1 MSGAPSQNTL
11 QRPHAPVVLPPG
23 RGRTQAFRQFLHRLW
38 QDKAGFLGVLGLLI
52 LVIIALLG
60 PIVVPAPGKPDI
72 TKIYQPPS
80 FAHPFGTDYEG
91 RDVFTQVLR
100 GGRSLIVVAVLAAT
114 LSTAIAITFGAL
126 AAYLGGSVDSVTS
139 LVTDVVLTIPQF
151 PLLVVLSA
159 FVKLDRPWLLALL
172 IGVLSWPTLLRAVR
186 AQVLSLKEREY
197 VEAARALGLG
207 TMHILFREILPNMA
221 PYIVM
226 SFTIGV
232 TSAIYAQVGLYFL
245 GLAPLAGENWGIMLN
260 LAWVRGAIFYKDS
273 VLYILA
279 PVLAI
284 ALLQLTLVTT
294 ARTLESVFNPRLR
307 EG

>member
-1 MSGAPSQNTL
+1 MSSRDVPVTVGSPSLARRLVTSGRVFL
-11 QRPHAPVVLPPG
+11 RVVTRSKVG
-23 RGRTQAFRQFLHRLW
+23 FL
-38 QDKAGFLGVLGLLI
+38 GFLGVGLF
-52 LVIIALLG
+52 LVIALFG
-60 PIVVPAPGKPDI
+60 PLVVPDAGAPDL

-80 FAHPFGTDYEG
+80 WAHPLGTDYEG
-91 RDVFTQVLR
+91 RDVLKQMLR
-100 GGRSLIVVAVLAAT
+100 GGRSIILVAFLAAA
-114 LSTAIAITFGAL
+114 LSTLIAITFGAL
-126 AAYLGGSVDSVTS
+126 SAYVGGFIDS
-139 LVTDVVLTIPQF
+139 LLMLLTDVVLTIPQF

-172 IGVLSWPTLLRAVR
+172 IALLSWPTLLRAVR

-197 VEAARALGLG
+197 VEAARALDLG
-207 TMHILFREILPNMA
+207 TLRILFGEILPNMA
-221 PYIVM
+221 SYIVM

-273 VLYILA
+273 LLYILS

-284 ALLQLTLVTT
+284 AFLQLALVTM
-294 ARTLESVFNPRLR
+294 ARSLEDVFNPRLR

>member
-1 MSGAPSQNTL
+1 MSVHNTL
-11 QRPHAPVVLPPG
+11 PRRQRSVLG
-23 RGRTQAFRQFLHRLW
+23 LVAAWLADLFRH
-38 QDKAGFLGVLGLLI
+38 DKAGFLGLVSVVFFVGLAVLGPL
-52 LVIIALLG
+52 
-60 PIVVPAPGKPDI
+60 VVPEPGKPDV

-80 FAHPFGTDYEG
+80 LEHPLGTDYEG
-91 RDVFTQVLR
+91 RDVLTQVLR
-100 GGRSLIVVAVLAAT
+100 GGRSIILVAVLAAL
-114 LSTAIAITFGAL
+114 LSTAIAITFGSL
-126 AAYLGGSVDSVTS
+126 AAYLGGAVDSVTG
-139 LVTDVVLTIPQF
+139 LVTDVVLTVPQF

-172 IGVLSWPTLLRAVR
+172 IGLLSWPTLLRAVR

-197 VEAARALGLG
+197 VEAARALGLS
-207 TMHILFREILPNMA
+207 TFHILFREILPNMA

-232 TSAIYAQVGLYFL
+232 TAAMYAQVGLYFL

-260 LAWVRGAIFYKDS
+260 LAWIRGAIFFKNS

-284 ALLQLTLVTT
+284 ALLQLSLVTA
-294 ARTLESVFNPRLR
+294 ARSLEGLFNPRLR
-307 EG
+307 ES

>member
-1 MSGAPSQNTL
+1 MIVHNTL
-11 QRPHAPVVLPPG
+11 QRRQRSVLG
-23 RGRTQAFRQFLHRLW
+23 LVAAWLANLFRH
-38 QDKAGFLGVLGLLI
+38 DKAGFLGLVSVVFFVSLAVLGPL
-52 LVIIALLG
+52 
-60 PIVVPAPGKPDI
+60 VVPEPGKPDV

-80 FAHPFGTDYEG
+80 LEHLLGTDYEG
-91 RDVFTQVLR
+91 RDVLAQVLR
-100 GGRSLIVVAVLAAT
+100 GGRSIILVAVLAAL
-114 LSTAIAITFGAL
+114 LSTAIAITFGSL
-126 AAYLGGSVDSVTS
+126 AAYLGGTVDSVTG
-139 LVTDVVLTIPQF
+139 LATDVVLTVPQF

-172 IGVLSWPTLLRAVR
+172 IGLLSWPTLLRAVR

-197 VEAARALGLG
+197 VEAARALGLS
-207 TMHILFREILPNMA
+207 TFHILFREILPNMA

-232 TSAIYAQVGLYFL
+232 TAAMYAQVGLYFL

-260 LAWVRGAIFYKDS
+260 LAWIRGAIFFKDS

-284 ALLQLTLVTT
+284 ALLQLSLVTA
-294 ARTLESVFNPRLR
+294 ARSLEGLFNPRLR
-307 EG
+307 ES

>member
-1 MSGAPSQNTL
+1 MSVHNTL
-11 QRPHAPVVLPPG
+11 PRRQRSVLG
-23 RGRTQAFRQFLHRLW
+23 LVAAWLADLFRH
-38 QDKAGFLGVLGLLI
+38 DKAGFLGLVSVVFFVGLAVLGPL
-52 LVIIALLG
+52 
-60 PIVVPAPGKPDI
+60 VVPEPGKPDV

-80 FAHPFGTDYEG
+80 LEHPLGTDYEG
-91 RDVFTQVLR
+91 RDVLTQVLR
-100 GGRSLIVVAVLAAT
+100 GGRSIILVAVLAAL
-114 LSTAIAITFGAL
+114 LSTAIAITFGSL
-126 AAYLGGSVDSVTS
+126 AAYLGGTVDSVTG
-139 LVTDVVLTIPQF
+139 LVTDVVLTVPQF

-172 IGVLSWPTLLRAVR
+172 IGLLSWPTLLRAVR

-197 VEAARALGLG
+197 VEAARALGLS
-207 TMHILFREILPNMA
+207 TFHILFREILPNMA

-232 TSAIYAQVGLYFL
+232 TAAMYAQVGLYFL

-260 LAWVRGAIFYKDS
+260 LAWIRGAIFFKNS

-284 ALLQLTLVTT
+284 ALLQLSLVTA
-294 ARTLESVFNPRLR
+294 ARSLEGLFNPRLR
-307 EG
+307 ES

>member
-1 MSGAPSQNTL
+1 MNNVGSA
-11 QRPHAPVVLPPG
+11 VLLSEVPIW
-23 RGRTQAFRQFLHRLW
+23 RRSVAAARTALALLWRDRVGFL
-38 QDKAGFLGVLGLLI
+38 GFLGVLFFLA
-52 LVIIALLG
+52 VAVFG
-60 PIVVPAPGKPDI
+60 PIVVPEAGKPDV

-80 FAHPFGTDYEG
+80 LAHPLGTDYEG
-91 RDVFTQVLR
+91 RDVLTQILR
-100 GGRSLIVVAVLAAT
+100 GGRSLIFVAVLAAA

-126 AAYLGGSVDSVTS
+126 AAYLRGIVDSITS

-197 VEAARALGLG
+197 IEAARALGLSTG
-207 TMHILFREILPNMA
+207 HILFREILPNMA

-226 SFTIGV
+226 SFTIGI
-232 TSAIYAQVGLYFL
+232 TSAVYAQVGLYFL

-260 LAWVRGAIFYKDS
+260 LAWVRGAIFYRDS
-273 VLYILA
+273 VMYILA
-279 PVLAI
+279 PVLAV
-284 ALLQLTLVTT
+284 ALLQLALVTT
-294 ARTLESVFNPRLR
+294 ARSLEAVFNPRLR

>member
-1 MSGAPSQNTL
+1 
-11 QRPHAPVVLPPG
+11 
-23 RGRTQAFRQFLHRLW
+23 
-38 QDKAGFLGVLGLLI
+38 
-52 LVIIALLG
+52 
-60 PIVVPAPGKPDI
+60 
-72 TKIYQPPS
+72 
-80 FAHPFGTDYEG
+80 
-91 RDVFTQVLR
+91 
-100 GGRSLIVVAVLAAT
+100 
-114 LSTAIAITFGAL
+114 
-126 AAYLGGSVDSVTS
+126 
-139 LVTDVVLTIPQF
+139 
-151 PLLVVLSA
+151 LLVVLSA
-159 FVKLDRPWLLALL
+159 FVKLDRPWHLALL